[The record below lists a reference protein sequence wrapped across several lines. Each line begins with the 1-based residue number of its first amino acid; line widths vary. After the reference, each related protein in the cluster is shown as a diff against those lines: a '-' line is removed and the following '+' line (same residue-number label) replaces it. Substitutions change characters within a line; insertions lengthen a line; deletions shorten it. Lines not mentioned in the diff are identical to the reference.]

1 MSEKKQL
8 IILILVVV
16 SIFVVSS
23 VVLKTND
30 DIEIKKE
37 IMESGDMALGDIKE
51 TDGEVKHISSNEFE
65 SEVLKSENVV
75 LVDFY
80 ATWCGPCKTV
90 APILEEIAKED
101 RKIKIVKV
109 DVDESEDI
117 SADYNVMYIPTLVII
132 KDGEEVD
139 RIVGAAKKAEIQ
151 KMIEAHCE

>member
-8 IILILVVV
+8 MILILVVV

-30 DIEIKKE
+30 DMEIKKE
-37 IMESGDMALGDIKE
+37 IMESGDIKE

-109 DVDESEDI
+109 DVDKSEDI
-117 SADYNVMYIPTLVII
+117 SAKYNVMYIPTLVII

-151 KMIEAHCE
+151 KMIEAHCK

>member
-30 DIEIKKE
+30 DTEIKKE
-37 IMESGDMALGDIKE
+37 IIESGDMALGDIKE

-151 KMIEAHCE
+151 KMIKTHCK

>member
-8 IILILVVV
+8 IILVLVVV

-37 IMESGDMALGDIKE
+37 IIESGDMALGDIKE
-51 TDGEVKHISSNEFE
+51 TDGEVKHISSNEFG

-151 KMIEAHCE
+151 KMIEAHCK